1 MKPYD
6 VTALGELLID
16 FTQGGMS
23 EQGNPMFEANPGGA
37 PCNVLSML
45 SRLGKK
51 TAFIGKVGN
60 DGFGKQLAQAIEE
73 VGIDASGLMFDTEV
87 HTTLALVHKLENGDR
102 DFSFYRNP
110 GADMMLRENEVNEEL
125 IRNAKIFHF
134 GTLSLTDEEVKK
146 ATHRA
151 VAVAEDAG
159 LIRSFDPNLRPPLWK
174 SLDEAKVQVDWGLQH
189 CDILKI
195 SDNEITWFT
204 GLEDYDEGIAA
215 LRKQYPDI
223 RLICLSMGPDGSR
236 AYYEDV
242 RVEVPAF
249 LQEGTIETTGAGD
262 TFGACVL
269 NGILESGLDGLDEG
283 KLKEILTF
291 ANAAAS
297 IVTTRKGALRVM
309 PQKDEVL
316 AFLKANQ

>member
-73 VGIDASGLMFDTEV
+73 VGIDASGLMFDDEV

-110 GADMMLRENEVNEEL
+110 GADMMLREEEVNEDL

-151 VAVAEDAG
+151 VAIAEDAG

-204 GLEDYDEGIAA
+204 GLDDYDEGIAA
-215 LRKQYPDI
+215 LRKQYPNI

-269 NGILESGLDGLDEG
+269 NGILESGLDGLDEA